1 MTDAL
6 KIEHFYAGDIYSKA
20 AHIPAGHILVQH
32 KHKYDHLSVL
42 ASGTVI
48 VEVDGVRAEH
58 TGPTCLNIKAGAHHG
73 VRALTDAV
81 WYCIHSV
88 TDAEKEDA
96 DELLIL
102 PYQQED
108 MTRIAEGLLHV

>member
-6 KIEHFYAGDIYSKA
+6 KIEHFHAGDIYSKA
-20 AHIPAGHILVQH
+20 AYIPAGHILVQH
-32 KHKYDHLSVL
+32 KHKYDHLSIL
-42 ASGTVI
+42 ASGTVL
-48 VEVDGVRAEH
+48 VEVDGIRKEY
-58 TGPTCLNIKAGAHHG
+58 TGPACLNIKAGAHHG
-73 VRALTDAV
+73 VLALTDAV

-102 PYQQED
+102 PYSQGD
-108 MTRIAEGLLHV
+108 MERIAEGLQHV